1 MAKTI
6 EEYLALPYTIVLRRD
21 VKDEIFVARVEELPG
36 CSAHGNTEPE
46 ALSNLRDSMQLW
58 IEDCIESGDA
68 VPEPFEEIELPSGK
82 WLQRV
87 PRSLH
92 LKLIHL
98 AKNEGVSLNQ
108 FVTAVLAEA
117 AGDKAARHDKGVSA
131 ALITIGSIDPWFID
145 SRNEPIE
152 WEAHTDSALDRRKR
166 DHGIRSL
173 LSKHHAADSNL
184 TRRGLKSGDK
194 EETHGNWNTTQ
205 PLELV
210 GR

>member
-1 MAKTI
+1 MMKTI

-21 VKDEIFVARVEELPG
+21 VRDEIFVARAEELPG
-36 CSAHGNTEPE
+36 CSAHGDSESE
-46 ALSNLRDSMQLW
+46 ALSNLRDAMRLW
-58 IEDCIESGDA
+58 IEDCLESGDT
-68 VPEPFEEIELPSGK
+68 VPEPAEEIELPSGK

-92 LKLIHL
+92 LKLINL
-98 AKNEGVSLNQ
+98 AKDDGVSLNQ

-117 AGDKAARHDKGVSA
+117 AGDKTARHDKAVSA
-131 ALITIGSIDPWFID
+131 ALVRIGNIDPWAIGPGI
-145 SRNEPIE
+145 EPIE
-152 WEAHTDSALDRRKR
+152 WDTHTNSAMDWRKR

-173 LSKHHAADSNL
+173 LRKHTATDSNSIG
-184 TRRGLKSGDK
+184 RGLKRGD
-194 EETHGNWNTTQ
+194 EETHESWNTR